1 MKRKKVVIKLKRKSL
16 QNKTALVLI
25 VVLFCL
31 YCGLL
36 IFQRSSIIALDTQLR
51 ELENEYSEAVQVN
64 DDLQAKLMRSSN
76 LSDIEDYAVNVLGMI
91 KPQNSYI
98 SYVSYNDSSED
109 SAYTARSQG
118 DLISW
123 INNFFN

>member
-1 MKRKKVVIKLKRKSL
+1 MKRKKRIVKIKRKSL
-16 QNKTALVLI
+16 QNNTALVLV

-36 IFQRSSIIALDTQLR
+36 IFQRSSIIALDTELR
-51 ELENEYSEAVQVN
+51 DLETQYREAVQVN

-76 LSDIEDYAVNVLGMI
+76 LSEIESYATNVLGMI

-98 SYVSYNDSSED
+98 SYVSYNDPSDSSVY
-109 SAYTARSQG
+109 SASAQDG
-118 DLISW
+118 FISW
-123 INNFFN
+123 INNLFN

>member
-1 MKRKKVVIKLKRKSL
+1 MKRKKHVVKIKRKSL
-16 QNKTALVLI
+16 QNSTALILI

-36 IFQRSSIIALDTQLR
+36 IFQRSSIIALDTELR
-51 ELENEYSEAVQVN
+51 DLETQYNEAVQVN

-76 LSDIEDYAVNVLGMI
+76 LSEIENYAANVLGMI

-98 SYVSYNDSSED
+98 SYVSYNDPSD
-109 SAYTARSQG
+109 SAVYSASAQDG
-118 DLISW
+118 FISW
-123 INNFFN
+123 INNLFN